1 MSAIY
6 VATYDG
12 AGKLFKVGRTD
23 RDDEDERIAEWGRG
37 TGVPM
42 TPKKVLSLRFRGDSL
57 PVEQAIHDALKN
69 RRTEGGGQEWF
80 KVTIKVLTKIIA
92 RVVLEQNLEITG
104 GYDPDQRF
112 SEELR
117 ISEIQAEADKRE
129 RDEEE
134 RRCNVKLK
142 EIGRVHAEALRNY
155 RLAVDEYKQMIES
168 LIEHSIIG
176 GKNVPWPSAGGWFKR
191 SEPSATFSV
200 QTPYGVLNW
209 SKRTSHHAFIDG
221 PLPDQFYKRL
231 DELRD
236 HGWELESIM
245 RRAESDARDTQKT
258 KWDEPDSMENRLRKE
273 WDDNW
278 VIGAFEKDKA
288 RDKIQGIVGFVWQY
302 GHRPGVPPN
311 LTVE

>member
-12 AGKLFKVGRTD
+12 VGKLFKVGRTD

-92 RVVLEQNLEITG
+92 RVVLDQNLEIIG

-117 ISEIQAEADKRE
+117 IREIQAEADKRE

-134 RRCNVKLK
+134 RRCKVKLM

-155 RLAVDEYKQMIES
+155 RQAVEEYEQMIES
-168 LIEHSIIG
+168 VVEPSIID
-176 GKNVPWPSAGGWFKR
+176 GKHVPWPNVGGWFKR
-191 SEPSATFSV
+191 SEPCKTFSV
-200 QTPYGVLNW
+200 QTPYGVVDW
-209 SKRTSHHAFIDG
+209 RKTERRDTFIDG
-221 PLPDQFYKRL
+221 PLPDRFYKRV

-236 HGWELESIM
+236 HGRELKSIM
-245 RRAESDARDTQKT
+245 HRVSLDALGMGERGTYD
-258 KWDEPDSMENRLRKE
+258 RLSEE
-273 WDDNW
+273 WGDNW
-278 VIGAFEKDKA
+278 VIDAFEKDKA
-288 RDKIQGIVGFVWQY
+288 YDKIESTVGYVFRY
-302 GHRPGVPPN
+302 GHRPDW
-311 LTVE
+311 